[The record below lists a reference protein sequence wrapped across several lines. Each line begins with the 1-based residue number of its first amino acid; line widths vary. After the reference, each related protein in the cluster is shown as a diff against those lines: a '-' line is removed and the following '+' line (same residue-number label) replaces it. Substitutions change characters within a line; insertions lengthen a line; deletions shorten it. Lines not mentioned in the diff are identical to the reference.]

1 MTLHSSVFARSW
13 PTTMTRR
20 LVLPPLKQWWGI
32 TMDSSTP
39 TQWSVKR
46 ALGWRKSPNL
56 SRRWSKLI
64 VNDQDIR
71 PVLSAADR

>member
-1 MTLHSSVFARSW
+1 MTLHSGVFARSW

-46 ALGWRKSPNL
+46 ALGKVAEFIAQVVEIDRK
-56 SRRWSKLI
+56 
-64 VNDQDIR
+64 R
-71 PVLSAADR
+71 PGHSSNVECG